1 MLKQPMAHSYWQEEI
16 NKKIIHV
23 RLLNRKNLICQCS
36 VQKHYFLLQNAG
48 NAFKEAQISKFRGD
62 MPSDPPRNSCLCQK
76 TWLSDL
82 YVTINLHCFA

>member
-23 RLLNRKNLICQCS
+23 RLMNRKNLICQCS

-62 MPSDPPRNSCLCQK
+62 MPSDPP
-76 TWLSDL
+76 
-82 YVTINLHCFA
+82 